1 MDGMTDGE
9 MLPEDGMTDSEM
21 LPEDGMIDGEM
32 LPEDG
37 MIDGDM
43 TVSGGSVA
51 VPQRASGKGA
61 FAKPLMSVSVG
72 GGVIVS
78 GGGSMGGSMGDSM
91 GGAGDESTGTIVF
104 VKADQPPV
112 NAILEPDPAWEC
124 PEGFWAVPV
133 EVGLSDTTRVEIK
146 RGLNEGDE
154 VFIGRET
161 QSADSWG

>member
-1 MDGMTDGE
+1 MIEGE
-9 MLPEDGMTDSEM
+9 MLPAE
-21 LPEDGMIDGEM
+21 
-32 LPEDG
+32 
-37 MIDGDM
+37 DGDM

-61 FAKPLMSVSVG
+61 FAKPLMAVAVPG
-72 GGVIVS
+72 GGVIVD
-78 GGGSMGGSMGDSM
+78 GGGSMGGSMG
-91 GGAGDESTGTIVF
+91 GAGDENTGTIVF

-133 EVGLSDTTRVEIK
+133 EVGLADTTRVEIK